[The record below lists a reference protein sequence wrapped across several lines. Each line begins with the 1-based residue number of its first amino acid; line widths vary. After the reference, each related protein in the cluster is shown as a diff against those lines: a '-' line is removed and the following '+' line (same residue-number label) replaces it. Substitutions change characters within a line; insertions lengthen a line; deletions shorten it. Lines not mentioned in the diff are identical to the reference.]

1 MEKEKIVIHGK
12 DYSVFPH
19 RYITY
24 YVDMGDWFKPPIFVM
39 NNKDYE
45 FEIKD
50 RTAIYEFPKIVDRI
64 ITNINIESNVINE
77 YIKCKALWDT
87 GATTSGLSQDLINR
101 IGLSP
106 IKRGITSN
114 GVSGKFSTDVYRI
127 SISIN
132 DFWSCGGIQAIRYD
146 LDDCDLIIGMDV
158 ISQGDFAVKNV
169 NGKTVM
175 TFRYPPQGK

>member
-1 MEKEKIVIHGK
+1 MKKEKFIIHGK

-24 YVDMGDWFKPPIFVM
+24 YVDKGDWRKPPVFTMID
-39 NNKDYE
+39 KEYK
-45 FEIKD
+45 FEIQD
-50 RTAIYEFPKIVDRI
+50 RTAIYEFHKIVDRI
-64 ITNINIESNVINE
+64 VTNINIKSNVENE

-106 IKRGITSN
+106 IKRGIISN
-114 GVSGKFSTDVYRI
+114 GVTGEFSTDVYRI

-132 DFWSCGGIQAIRYD
+132 DFWSCGGIQAIRYV

>member
-1 MEKEKIVIHGK
+1 MDKSELEALKKEIEEVRELINTYIEYPEILK
-12 DYSVFPH
+12 D
-19 RYITY
+19 
-24 YVDMGDWFKPPIFVM
+24 
-39 NNKDYE
+39 E
-45 FEIKD
+45 L
-50 RTAIYEFPKIVDRI
+50 
-64 ITNINIESNVINE
+64 IESSQKIDMLINE

-87 GATTSGLSQDLINR
+87 GATTSGLTQDLINR
-101 IGLSP
+101 TGLSP

-114 GVSGKFSTDVYRI
+114 GVTGEFSTDVYRI

>member
-1 MEKEKIVIHGK
+1 MGKEQIIIHAK

-19 RYITY
+19 KYITY
-24 YVDMGDWFKPPIFVM
+24 YVDKGDWFKPPVFTMIE
-39 NNKDYE
+39 KEYE

-64 ITNINIESNVINE
+64 VTNISIESNVING

-127 SISIN
+127 NISI
-132 DFWSCGGIQAIRYD
+132 DEFWSCGGIQAVRYD
-146 LDDCDLIIGMDV
+146 LDDCDLLIGMDV

-175 TFRYPPQGK
+175 TFRCPPFHG

>member
-1 MEKEKIVIHGK
+1 MKKEKNAIHGK
-12 DYSVFPH
+12 DYSVFPY

-24 YVDMGDWFKPPIFVM
+24 CIDEGDWFKPPAFTMIE
-39 NNKDYE
+39 KEYE
-45 FEIKD
+45 FEIND

-64 ITNINIESNVINE
+64 ITSINIESNVTDG

-87 GATTSGLSQDLINR
+87 GATTSGLSQDLIKR
-101 IGLSP
+101 IGLFP
-106 IKRGITSN
+106 IKRGIVSN
-114 GVSGKFSTDVYRI
+114 GASGEFSTDVYRI

-175 TFRYPPQGK
+175 TFRYPPQG